1 MTDKERL
8 IHAYGNGLTFKDGNL
23 LTPSQFFS
31 RQPEPNAFQ
40 RLRCRLAL
48 SRWHSSL
55 LTRKF
60 NRRCLDLVG
69 AGSGLLALSPLL
81 LTTALLIRLESRGP
95 ILFRQTRIGLNGEEF
110 VMYKFRSM
118 STDAEK
124 QRAALEQQNESADG
138 VLFKMKADPRITRVG
153 RIIRRLSIDELPQL
167 LNILKGDMSI
177 VGPRPA
183 IPGEVD
189 QYDMQAR
196 KRLQAKPGLTC
207 LWQISGRS
215 ELSFSQQVELD
226 IRYLQ
231 SRSMTKDLKIIAL
244 TVPAVVTGKGAY

>member
-1 MTDKERL
+1 MTDIDRQVQSRL
-8 IHAYGNGLTFKDGNL
+8 NGLNFQADSP
-23 LTPSQFFS
+23 LTPSEFFS
-31 RQPEPNAFQ
+31 SQPKPNAVQ
-40 RLRCRLAL
+40 RLRSRLAI

-55 LTRKF
+55 LTRRF
-60 NRRCLDLVG
+60 TGRCLDLLG
-69 AGSGLLALSPLL
+69 ASCGLIVLSPLL
-81 LTTALLIRLESRGP
+81 LATALLIRLESRGP
-95 ILFRQTRIGLNGEEF
+95 ILFRQTRIGLNGREF
-110 VMYKFRSM
+110 IMYKFRSM

-138 VLFKMKADPRITRVG
+138 VLFKMKMDPRITRVG
-153 RIIRRLSIDELPQL
+153 RIIRRHSIDELPQL
-167 LNILKGDMSI
+167 LNIVKGDMSI

-183 IPGEVD
+183 LPGEVD
-189 QYDMQAR
+189 QYDIQAR

-215 ELSFSQQVELD
+215 ELTFSQQVDLD

-231 SRSMTKDLKIIAL
+231 NKSMTADLKIIAL